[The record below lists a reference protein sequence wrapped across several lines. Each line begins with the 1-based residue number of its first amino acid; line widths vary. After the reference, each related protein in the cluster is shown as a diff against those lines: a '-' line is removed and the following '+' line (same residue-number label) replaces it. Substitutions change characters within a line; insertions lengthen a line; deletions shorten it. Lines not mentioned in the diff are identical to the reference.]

1 MVVVMVC
8 VSVGV
13 GVGETGRENRNP
25 GVVESV
31 VVYVDGR
38 FKESLD
44 LLATERET
52 VFEMSLRAFCRE

>member
-1 MVVVMVC
+1 M
-8 VSVGV
+8 
-13 GVGETGRENRNP
+13 RQAENRNP
-25 GVVESV
+25 GVMESV

-52 VFEMSLRAFCRE
+52 VFEMSLRAFSVVNEHLNVRDADLSAG